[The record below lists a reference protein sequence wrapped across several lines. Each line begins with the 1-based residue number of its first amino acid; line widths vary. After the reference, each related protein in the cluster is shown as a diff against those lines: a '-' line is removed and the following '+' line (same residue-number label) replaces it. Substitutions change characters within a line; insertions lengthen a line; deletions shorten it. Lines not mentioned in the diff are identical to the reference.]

1 MARNQGKHLVSRKK
15 VLIVCMVDSIHVAR
29 WIGQFA
35 REDIDFVLFPSGPN
49 RTIHSEIRRLRSA
62 PLGQNATFKI
72 VPLSG
77 LFSVPLWLLDRF
89 LGESLRGWLLR
100 IVVKRENPD
109 VIHALEFQHAGYIV
123 ERGLRNNLSSASL
136 IVTNYGSDIYWFQNF
151 PKHLRKIQSLLG
163 MADKYSAEC
172 SRDYDL
178 AEKHGFRGTR
188 LPQAPNSGLIREED
202 MTGISTPTSQRNLI
216 AVKGYQGWV
225 GRAENVIQ
233 ALRLEAPNVRAA
245 EIVFFSCNLRTLLG
259 IFVLR
264 LQTGL
269 NVRGYRKN
277 KLTHREILD
286 LFSRSRLYVGVSLS
300 DGLSTSAIEAMAMG
314 AFPIQSSTSCA
325 SEWFIE
331 GVSGR
336 SLSEMSPSYIGK
348 AISESFAE
356 STKLDTAREMN
367 LEIVTARFQSLQQS
381 KSHLRF
387 YD

>member
-1 MARNQGKHLVSRKK
+1 
-15 VLIVCMVDSIHVAR
+15 MVDSIHVAR

-49 RTIHSEIRRLRSA
+49 RTIHREIRRLQSSSI
-62 PLGQNATFKI
+62 GQTATFRI

-77 LFSVPLWLLDRF
+77 RFSVPLWLLDRL

-100 IVVKRENPD
+100 IAVKRENPD
-109 VIHALEFQHAGYIV
+109 FIHALEFQHAGYIV
-123 ERGLRNNLSSASL
+123 ERGLRNFYSSASL
-136 IVTNYGSDIYWFQNF
+136 IVTNYGSDIYWFQKF

-163 MADKYSAEC
+163 MADRYSAEC

-178 AEKHGFRGTR
+178 AEKYGFQGTR
-188 LPQAPNSGLIREED
+188 LPQLPNSGLIRRED
-202 MTGISTPTSQRNLI
+202 MTGNATPTSQRNLI

-225 GRAENVIQ
+225 GRAENVIR
-233 ALRLEAPNVRAA
+233 ALTIEASKMRDA
-245 EIVFFSCNLRTLLG
+245 EIVFFSCNFRTIIG
-259 IFVLR
+259 IFILR
-264 LQTGL
+264 LRTGL

-277 KLTHREILD
+277 KLTHTEILN
-286 LFSRSRLYVGVSLS
+286 LFSKSRLYVGVSLS

-336 SLSEMSPSYIGK
+336 SLSEISPSHIGK

-356 STKLDTAREMN
+356 SSKLDTAREKN
-367 LEIVTARFQSLQQS
+367 LEIVSSRFHSLQLS
-381 KSHLRF
+381 ESHLKF
-387 YD
+387 YE